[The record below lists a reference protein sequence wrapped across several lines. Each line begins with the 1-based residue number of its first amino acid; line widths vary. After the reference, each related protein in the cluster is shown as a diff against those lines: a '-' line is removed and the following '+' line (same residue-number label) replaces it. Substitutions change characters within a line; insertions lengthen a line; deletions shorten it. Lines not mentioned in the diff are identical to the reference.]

1 LIVKETTAL
10 SKAEVTTL
18 EQLEAEADNYAF
30 ECLINDIIKDEIKII
45 RVMAA
50 SIAHLSNLYL
60 IKSPYG
66 LIQLGH
72 PDLDTRIF
80 NLMNKV
86 TSNSTEYQDTIDVIY
101 NIFISMFLKKFGIEY
116 ETNDVKINGFSS
128 FYQIFDYLY
137 KCIDSEKKRQQAQ

>member
-1 LIVKETTAL
+1 
-10 SKAEVTTL
+10 
-18 EQLEAEADNYAF
+18 
-30 ECLINDIIKDEIKII
+30 
-45 RVMAA
+45 MAA

-137 KCIDSEKKRQQAQ
+137 KCIDSEKNDSKHNRCDQLRPNVVPMLYPTKKPTMKFSRLFVLGAGIEPARSLRITGF